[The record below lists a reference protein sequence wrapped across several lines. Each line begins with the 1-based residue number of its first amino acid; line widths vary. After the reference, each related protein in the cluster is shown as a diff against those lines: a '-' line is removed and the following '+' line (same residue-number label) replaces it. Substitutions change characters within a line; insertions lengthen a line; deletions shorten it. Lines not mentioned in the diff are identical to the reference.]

1 LTASGPKLA
10 SADDR
15 NQEAGVS
22 RSTILGTILVTA
34 LSPARLDAQQQ
45 PFTLEQA
52 LSAPFPEE
60 LVAAPAGGAI
70 AWVYNAQG
78 ARNLW
83 IATPP
88 EYQGRAVTAY
98 TEDDGQELGELAWT
112 PDARALVYV
121 RGGASNSRGEYPNPL
136 SLPAGVEQGLWI
148 VAAAG
153 GPPRRLG
160 EGRSP
165 AVSPKGDRVAYLKQG
180 QVWWVPLADSAK
192 PEQLVHARGTAQAL
206 RWSPDGAKLAFA
218 SGRGDHGF
226 IGVYDV
232 AAKTLR
238 FLDPSVDRDVE
249 PVWSPD
255 GAQIA
260 FIRIP
265 AAEPTLPFTPR
276 RVAPPWSIR
285 VADVATGRGREVW
298 KADAG
303 RGSAFRE
310 IVAENQLLWGAG
322 SRLVFPWEKDGWT
335 HLYAVPLSGGVAA
348 LLTPGAFEV
357 EHVTRTPDGREV
369 VFSSNQDDLDRRHVW
384 RVSVAGGKPQAV
396 TSGTGIE
403 WAPAVAS
410 DGKAVAL
417 LRADARKPPRPAI
430 LTGSGPARE
439 LAAGAIPADFPE
451 AALVAPQQVLL
462 SASDGVIVHG
472 QLFLPRNLRPGER
485 RPAVIFFHGGSRREM
500 LLGWHYLYYYRNAY
514 ALNQYLASRGF
525 IVLSVNY
532 RSGIGYGLEFRE
544 ALHYGAQGASEFGD
558 VLGAGLYLRGR
569 GDVDPK
575 RIGLWGGSYGGF
587 LTAMGLAR
595 ASDLFAAGVDLHGV
609 HQWNV
614 EIRNWVPDYDPEQR
628 ADFAKLALESS
639 PIAYVKDWRSP
650 VLLIQGDDDRN
661 VQFSQTV
668 DLAAALRPLG
678 VEVEQLVFPDE
689 VHDFLT
695 HAHWLAAYHAAAEFL
710 ERKLAAAPAVGAR

>member
-1 LTASGPKLA
+1 M
-10 SADDR
+10 
-15 NQEAGVS
+15 S

-45 PFTLEQA
+45 PFTLQQA

-148 VAAAG
+148 VAAGG

-160 EGRSP
+160 EGHSP

-335 HLYAVPLSGGVAA
+335 HLYAVPLSGGAAA

-451 AALVAPQQVLL
+451 AALVEPQQVLL

>member
-1 LTASGPKLA
+1 M
-10 SADDR
+10 
-15 NQEAGVS
+15 S
-22 RSTILGTILVTA
+22 RSTILGIVLVTA
-34 LSPARLDAQQQ
+34 VSPARLDAQQQ

-52 LSAPFPEE
+52 LSAPFPDE

-88 EYQGRAVTAY
+88 EYQGRALTTY
-98 TEDDGQELGELAWT
+98 KEDEGQELGELAWT
-112 PDARALVYV
+112 PDGRALVYV

-153 GPPRRLG
+153 SLPRRLG
-160 EGRSP
+160 EGHSP
-165 AVSPKGDRVAYLKQG
+165 AVSPKGDRVAFLKQG

-238 FLDPSVDRDVE
+238 FLDPSVDRDEE

-276 RVAPPWSIR
+276 RAAPPWSIR

-310 IVAENQLLWGAG
+310 IVAENQLLWGAE
-322 SRLVFPWEKDGWT
+322 SRLVFPWEKEGWT
-335 HLYAVPLSGGVAA
+335 HLYAVPLSGGAAA

-357 EHVTRTPDGREV
+357 EHLTLTPDGREV
-369 VFSSNQDDLDRRHVW
+369 VFSSNQDDIDRRHVW

-410 DGKAVAL
+410 DGKAIAF

-439 LAAGAIPADFPE
+439 LATGVIPGEFPE
-451 AALVAPQQVLL
+451 AALVEPQQVLL

-614 EIRNWVPDYDPEQR
+614 EIRNWVPDYDPEKR

-710 ERKLAAAPAVGAR
+710 ERRLGSPRTASR

>member
-1 LTASGPKLA
+1 M
-10 SADDR
+10 
-15 NQEAGVS
+15 S
-22 RSTILGTILVTA
+22 RSTILGTVLVTA

-45 PFTLEQA
+45 PFTLQQA

-148 VAAAG
+148 VAAGG

-160 EGRSP
+160 EGHSP

-226 IGVYDV
+226 IAVYDV

-335 HLYAVPLSGGVAA
+335 HLYAVPLSGGAAA

-451 AALVAPQQVLL
+451 AALVEPQQVLL

>member
-1 LTASGPKLA
+1 M
-10 SADDR
+10 
-15 NQEAGVS
+15 S

-45 PFTLEQA
+45 RFTLEQA

-310 IVAENQLLWGAG
+310 IVAKNQLLWGAG

-335 HLYAVPLSGGVAA
+335 HLYAVPLSGGAAA

-451 AALVAPQQVLL
+451 AALVEPQQVLL

>member
-1 LTASGPKLA
+1 M
-10 SADDR
+10 
-15 NQEAGVS
+15 S

-45 PFTLEQA
+45 PFTLKQA

-148 VAAAG
+148 VAAGG

-160 EGRSP
+160 EGHSP

-335 HLYAVPLSGGVAA
+335 HLYAVPLSGGAAA

-451 AALVAPQQVLL
+451 AALVEPQQVLL

-569 GDVDPK
+569 GD
-575 RIGLWGGSYGGF
+575 
-587 LTAMGLAR
+587 AMGLAR

>member
-1 LTASGPKLA
+1 M
-10 SADDR
+10 
-15 NQEAGVS
+15 S

-45 PFTLEQA
+45 RFTLEQA

-160 EGRSP
+160 EGHSP

-335 HLYAVPLSGGVAA
+335 HLYAVPLSGGAAA

-451 AALVAPQQVLL
+451 AALVEPQQVLL

>member
-1 LTASGPKLA
+1 M
-10 SADDR
+10 
-15 NQEAGVS
+15 S
-22 RSTILGTILVTA
+22 RGTILGIVFVTA
-34 LSPARLDAQQQ
+34 VSPARGDAQQQ
-45 PFTLEQA
+45 SFTLEQA
-52 LSAPFPEE
+52 LSAPFPDE

-83 IATPP
+83 IATPA
-88 EYQGRAVTAY
+88 EYQGRALTTY
-98 TEDDGQELGELAWT
+98 KEDDGQELGELAWT
-112 PDARALVYV
+112 PDGRALVYV
-121 RGGASNSRGEYPNPL
+121 RGGPSNSRGEYPNPL
-136 SLPAGVEQGLWI
+136 SLPAGVEQALWI
-148 VAAAG
+148 VAATG

-160 EGRSP
+160 EGHSP

-180 QVWWVPLADSAK
+180 QIWWVSLADSAK

-218 SGRGDHGF
+218 SARGDHGF

-238 FLDPSVDRDVE
+238 FLDPSVDRDME

-276 RVAPPWSIR
+276 RAAPPWSIR
-285 VADVATGRGREVW
+285 VAEVATGRGREVW
-298 KADAG
+298 KADVG

-322 SRLVFPWEKDGWT
+322 GRLVFPWEKDGWT
-335 HLYAVPLSGGVAA
+335 HLYAVPLSGGAAA

-357 EHVTRTPDGREV
+357 EHVTLAPDGREL
-369 VFSSNQDDLDRRHVW
+369 VFSSNQDDIDRRHVW

-403 WAPAVAS
+403 WSPAVAS
-410 DGKAVAL
+410 DGKAIAF

-439 LAAGAIPADFPE
+439 LAAGAIPAEFPE
-451 AALVAPQQVLL
+451 AALVEPQQVLV

-472 QLFLPRNLRPGER
+472 QLFLPRNVRSGER

-544 ALHYGAQGASEFGD
+544 ALHYGAQGASEFAD

-587 LTAMGLAR
+587 LTALGLAR

-710 ERKLAAAPAVGAR
+710 ERKLAAGPAVGAR

>member
-1 LTASGPKLA
+1 M
-10 SADDR
+10 
-15 NQEAGVS
+15 S

-45 PFTLEQA
+45 RFTLEQA

-160 EGRSP
+160 EGHSP

-298 KADAG
+298 RADAG

-335 HLYAVPLSGGVAA
+335 HLYAVPLSGGAAA

-451 AALVAPQQVLL
+451 AALVEPQQVLL

>member
-1 LTASGPKLA
+1 M
-10 SADDR
+10 
-15 NQEAGVS
+15 S

-45 PFTLEQA
+45 RFTLEQA

-160 EGRSP
+160 EGHSP

-298 KADAG
+298 RADAG

-322 SRLVFPWEKDGWT
+322 GRLVFPWEKDGWT
-335 HLYAVPLSGGVAA
+335 HLYAVPLSGGAAA

-357 EHVTRTPDGREV
+357 EHVTLAPDGREL
-369 VFSSNQDDLDRRHVW
+369 VFSSNQDDIDRRHVW

-403 WAPAVAS
+403 WSPAVAS
-410 DGKAVAL
+410 DGKAIAF

-439 LAAGAIPADFPE
+439 LAAGAIPAEFPE
-451 AALVAPQQVLL
+451 AALVEPQQVLV

-472 QLFLPRNLRPGER
+472 QLFLPRNVRSGER

-544 ALHYGAQGASEFGD
+544 ALHYGAQGASEFSD

-587 LTAMGLAR
+587 LTALGLAR

-710 ERKLAAAPAVGAR
+710 ERKLAAGPAVGAR

>member
-1 LTASGPKLA
+1 M
-10 SADDR
+10 
-15 NQEAGVS
+15 S

-45 PFTLEQA
+45 RFTLEQA

-60 LVAAPAGGAI
+60 LVAASAGGAI

-148 VAAAG
+148 VAATG

-160 EGRSP
+160 EGHSP
-165 AVSPKGDRVAYLKQG
+165 AVSPEGDRVAYLKQG

-335 HLYAVPLSGGVAA
+335 QLYAVPLSGGAAA

-451 AALVAPQQVLL
+451 AALVEPQRVLL
-462 SASDGVIVHG
+462 SAS
-472 QLFLPRNLRPGER
+472 
-485 RPAVIFFHGGSRREM
+485 
-500 LLGWHYLYYYRNAY
+500 
-514 ALNQYLASRGF
+514 
-525 IVLSVNY
+525 
-532 RSGIGYGLEFRE
+532 
-544 ALHYGAQGASEFGD
+544 
-558 VLGAGLYLRGR
+558 

-710 ERKLAAAPAVGAR
+710 ERRLAAGPVAGAR

>member
-1 LTASGPKLA
+1 M
-10 SADDR
+10 
-15 NQEAGVS
+15 S

-45 PFTLEQA
+45 PFTLQQA

-310 IVAENQLLWGAG
+310 IVAKNQLLWGAG

-335 HLYAVPLSGGVAA
+335 HLYAVPLSGGAAA

-451 AALVAPQQVLL
+451 AALVEPQQVLL

>member
-1 LTASGPKLA
+1 M
-10 SADDR
+10 
-15 NQEAGVS
+15 S

-45 PFTLEQA
+45 RFTLEQA

-148 VAAAG
+148 VAAGG

-160 EGRSP
+160 EGHSP

-298 KADAG
+298 RADAG

-335 HLYAVPLSGGVAA
+335 HLYAVPLSGGAAA

-451 AALVAPQQVLL
+451 AALVEPQQVLL

>member
-1 LTASGPKLA
+1 M
-10 SADDR
+10 
-15 NQEAGVS
+15 S

-45 PFTLEQA
+45 PFTLQQA

-148 VAAAG
+148 VAAGG

-160 EGRSP
+160 EGHSP

-226 IGVYDV
+226 IAVYDV

-298 KADAG
+298 RADAG

-335 HLYAVPLSGGVAA
+335 HLYAVPLSGGAAA

-451 AALVAPQQVLL
+451 AALVEPQQVLL

>member
-1 LTASGPKLA
+1 M
-10 SADDR
+10 
-15 NQEAGVS
+15 S
-22 RSTILGTILVTA
+22 RSTILGTVLVTA

-45 PFTLEQA
+45 PFTLQQA

-310 IVAENQLLWGAG
+310 IVAKNQLLWGAG

-335 HLYAVPLSGGVAA
+335 HLYAVPLSGGAAA

-451 AALVAPQQVLL
+451 AALVEPQQVLL

>member
-1 LTASGPKLA
+1 M
-10 SADDR
+10 
-15 NQEAGVS
+15 S
-22 RSTILGTILVTA
+22 RSTILGIVLVTA
-34 LSPARLDAQQQ
+34 VSPARLDAQQQ

-52 LSAPFPEE
+52 LSAPFPDE

-88 EYQGRAVTAY
+88 EYQGRALTTY
-98 TEDDGQELGELAWT
+98 KEDEGQELGELAWT
-112 PDARALVYV
+112 PDGRALVYV

-153 GPPRRLG
+153 SLPRRLG
-160 EGRSP
+160 EGHSP
-165 AVSPKGDRVAYLKQG
+165 AVSPKGDRVAFLKQG

-238 FLDPSVDRDVE
+238 FLDPSVDRDEE

-276 RVAPPWSIR
+276 RAAPPWSIR

-310 IVAENQLLWGAG
+310 IVAENQLLWGAE
-322 SRLVFPWEKDGWT
+322 SRLVFPWEKEGWT
-335 HLYAVPLSGGVAA
+335 HLYAVPLSGGAAA

-357 EHVTRTPDGREV
+357 EHLTLTPDGREV
-369 VFSSNQDDLDRRHVW
+369 VFSSNQDDIDRRHMW

-410 DGKAVAL
+410 DGKAIAF

-439 LAAGAIPADFPE
+439 LATGVIPGEFPE
-451 AALVAPQQVLL
+451 AALVEPQQVLL

-558 VLGAGLYLRGR
+558 VLGAGLYLRSR

-614 EIRNWVPDYDPEQR
+614 EIRNWVPDYDPEKR

-710 ERKLAAAPAVGAR
+710 ERRLGSPRTASR